1 MTPLPFSVIF
11 VLLVQATEFRPK
23 VHEDTAGSSWVTS
36 VTVKCGK
43 IRTSGVKSGNLVGLL
58 ARDVAGSVVKFLE
71 SEIHFSH
78 HDDFSAD
85 RQSGVRA
92 EKQD

>member
-1 MTPLPFSVIF
+1 MQGNSVPKYTRMQ
-11 VLLVQATEFRPK
+11 QALR
-23 VHEDTAGSSWVTS
+23 GVTS

-43 IRTSGVKSGNLVGLL
+43 VRTSGVKSGNLVGLL
-58 ARDVAGSVVKFLE
+58 ARDVAGSVVKFPE

-85 RQSGVRA
+85 RQSGIRA

>member
-1 MTPLPFSVIF
+1 MFSTSCGGIS
-11 VLLVQATEFRPK
+11 LLVPNKFRSI
-23 VHEDTAGSSWVTS
+23 EIGAVTS
-36 VTVKCGK
+36 VTVICGK
-43 IRTSGVKSGNLVGLL
+43 VRTSGVKSGNLVGLL
-58 ARDVAGSVVKFLE
+58 ARDVAGSVVKFPE

-85 RQSGVRA
+85 CQSGVRA